1 MSSPLPA
8 RTSDRDALSAPT
20 PQRGSAAAEPPQQGS
35 ATAQPPQRGPLRA
48 MLVTARPKQWL
59 KNLLVIAAPGAAG
72 ALGRDDVLGRVAL
85 AFAAFCLLASGIY
98 AINDVRDLAED
109 RLHPRKRRRPIA
121 AGQLSPAA
129 GAWLGVA
136 LIALGLAAC
145 AWLSWLLAIVAAG
158 YVLLTLSY
166 TLLWREVLFLDVL
179 AIAGG
184 FLLRAIAGGA
194 AAPVTLSRWFLL
206 VISFAAMLVAAGKR
220 WAELQRT
227 LASGSLR
234 RRVLERYSER
244 RLLVLLVIG
253 GVGALVSYCMW
264 TLELPTVDGFP
275 WRPLTIVPFALCLVR
290 YGMLVRAGEG
300 ETPEE
305 LILSDRALLV
315 AAASWLALFALGVN
329 AAS

>member
-1 MSSPLPA
+1 VSTSLPA
-8 RTSDRDALSAPT
+8 RAPASSADVPASTKAPPAT
-20 PQRGSAAAEPPQQGS
+20 PLTDGSAAAPLPR
-35 ATAQPPQRGPLRA
+35 RGRLRA
-48 MLVTARPKQWL
+48 ALVTARPKQWL
-59 KNLLVIAAPGAAG
+59 KNLLVVAAPGAAG
-72 ALGRDDVLGRVAL
+72 ALGRDGVPWRVAL
-85 AFAAFCLLASGIY
+85 AFVAFCLLASGIY
-98 AINDVRDLAED
+98 AINDVRDVAED

-129 GAWLGVA
+129 GGVLGVT
-136 LIALGLAAC
+136 LVALGLAAC
-145 AWLSWLLAIVAAG
+145 AWLSWLLAAVAAG
-158 YVLLTLSY
+158 YVILTLSY
-166 TLLWREVLFLDVL
+166 TLLWREVLFVDVI

-184 FLLRAIAGGA
+184 FLLRAVAGGA

-206 VISFAAMLVAAGKR
+206 VVSFAAMLVAAGKR

-227 LASGSLR
+227 VSTGSLR

-264 TLELPTVDGFP
+264 TLELPTVNGFP
-275 WRPLTIVPFALCLVR
+275 WRPLTIVPFAMCLIRYGALVR
-290 YGMLVRAGEG
+290 SGEG

-305 LILSDRALLV
+305 LILSDRTLLV
-315 AAASWLALFALGVN
+315 SAASWLVLFALGVN